1 LDDLVASIDDT
12 AVQIANIN
20 NEFQLLADKQF
31 IENKVQEEDET
42 VQTKVEV
49 NRIHILTFIFLRKN
63 ENNTF
68 QLLCLIFFFRSQKY
82 VKSIKLIHS

>member
-1 LDDLVASIDDT
+1 MSSVDDT

-49 NRIHILTFIFLRKN
+49 KIILIKHVLIYINFCFLIYISTFKFI
-63 ENNTF
+63 
-68 QLLCLIFFFRSQKY
+68 
-82 VKSIKLIHS
+82 

>member
-1 LDDLVASIDDT
+1 MHYIDILYMHQVIKYYIFQKITQGANNTLSELDDLVASVEDT

-42 VQTKVEV
+42 LQTKVQV
-49 NRIHILTFIFLRKN
+49 NINLIIPILF
-63 ENNTF
+63 
-68 QLLCLIFFFRSQKY
+68 
-82 VKSIKLIHS
+82 

>member
-1 LDDLVASIDDT
+1 MSDLVASIDDT

-42 VQTKVEV
+42 VKTKVEV
-49 NRIHILTFIFLRKN
+49 KIILIKSIFIFV
-63 ENNTF
+63 
-68 QLLCLIFFFRSQKY
+68 Y
-82 VKSIKLIHS
+82 

>member
-1 LDDLVASIDDT
+1 MASVDDT

-49 NRIHILTFIFLRKN
+49 NIITFIFFKKQMG
-63 ENNTF
+63 TSHIY
-68 QLLCLIFFFRSQKY
+68 LIVMFHFFFRSQYHEKLM
-82 VKSIKLIHS
+82 KLIHS

>member
-1 LDDLVASIDDT
+1 MLYLHIPNNSVLLNFQKITQGAKNTLNELDDLVSCVNDT

-42 VQTKVEV
+42 LQTKVEV
-49 NRIHILTFIFLRKN
+49 SIIFVIN
-63 ENNTF
+63 
-68 QLLCLIFFFRSQKY
+68 
-82 VKSIKLIHS
+82 

>member
-1 LDDLVASIDDT
+1 MDDLVASIDDT

-49 NRIHILTFIFLRKN
+49 NTINIVIIL
-63 ENNTF
+63 
-68 QLLCLIFFFRSQKY
+68 
-82 VKSIKLIHS
+82 

>member
-1 LDDLVASIDDT
+1 LDDLVDSIDDT

-42 VQTKVEV
+42 NETKVEV
-49 NRIHILTFIFLRKN
+49 HIIHIILTIIFLKKN
-63 ENNTF
+63 ENFSIVVFNIY
-68 QLLCLIFFFRSQKY
+68 IFLETSSTRN
-82 VKSIKLIHS
+82 L

>member
-1 LDDLVASIDDT
+1 MASIDDT

-49 NRIHILTFIFLRKN
+49 NVIYTLTFIVLRK
-63 ENNTF
+63 
-68 QLLCLIFFFRSQKY
+68 
-82 VKSIKLIHS
+82 

>member
-1 LDDLVASIDDT
+1 MDDLVASIDDT

-49 NRIHILTFIFLRKN
+49 NIIYYIKKLEYHFSIVMFKCLIYFYFIFS
-63 ENNTF
+63 
-68 QLLCLIFFFRSQKY
+68 RSQ
-82 VKSIKLIHS
+82 

>member
-49 NRIHILTFIFLRKN
+49 NIIHIILTFIFLRK
-63 ENNTF
+63 
-68 QLLCLIFFFRSQKY
+68 
-82 VKSIKLIHS
+82 

>member
-1 LDDLVASIDDT
+1 MSSVDDT

-49 NRIHILTFIFLRKN
+49 KIILIKHVLIYINFCSLIYISTFKFI
-63 ENNTF
+63 
-68 QLLCLIFFFRSQKY
+68 
-82 VKSIKLIHS
+82 

>member
-1 LDDLVASIDDT
+1 MDDLIASIDDT

-42 VQTKVEV
+42 VKIKDEV
-49 NRIHILTFIFLRKN
+49 NISFYYII
-63 ENNTF
+63 
-68 QLLCLIFFFRSQKY
+68 
-82 VKSIKLIHS
+82 

>member
-31 IENKVQEEDET
+31 IENKVQDEDET
-42 VQTKVEV
+42 VQSKVEV
-49 NRIHILTFIFLRKN
+49 NVI
-63 ENNTF
+63 NT
-68 QLLCLIFFFRSQKY
+68 Y
-82 VKSIKLIHS
+82 

>member
-31 IENKVQEEDET
+31 IENKVQDEDET
-42 VQTKVEV
+42 VQAQVEV
-49 NRIHILTFIFLRKN
+49 NVINTLNFFL
-63 ENNTF
+63 F
-68 QLLCLIFFFRSQKY
+68 
-82 VKSIKLIHS
+82 

>member
-1 LDDLVASIDDT
+1 MNDLVASIDDT

-42 VQTKVEV
+42 VKKEVEV
-49 NRIHILTFIFLRKN
+49 NVISIIFKFIIIKIIYSFKFAFNLN
-63 ENNTF
+63 IF
-68 QLLCLIFFFRSQKY
+68 VMLC
-82 VKSIKLIHS
+82 V

>member
-49 NRIHILTFIFLRKN
+49 NIIHNILTFIFLRKYLDIC
-63 ENNTF
+63 
-68 QLLCLIFFFRSQKY
+68 LLLPRHK
-82 VKSIKLIHS
+82 